1 MTTTFNDQGDTDKQV
16 YGDLPPAKAVILL
29 LSISVVAL
37 CGIVYELIIGAV
49 STYLLGNSIYQF
61 SITIGFFMFAMGVG
75 SYLSQFIKDKLIQNF
90 IYIEVALALIGG
102 VCSITLFLSFPFTP
116 FMYQTIMFSFILVIG
131 TLVGLEIPILTR
143 ILSQVGGVRKSIANV
158 LSLDYVGALIGSV
171 AFPLLLLPGLGLVR
185 ASFAI
190 GLINIFVAFLNVIY
204 LSKYLEKPKQLLTIV
219 VCVFLALLALT
230 LAGSRLTAIAQQNL
244 YFDQVI
250 WHKQTPYQKLIVTN
264 DWKRGDLRLFIDGHI
279 QFSEIDEHRYHESLV
294 HPAMAVEGKVENVL
308 VMGGG
313 DGLAVRELLKYPNIK
328 RIDLVDIDPAMTK
341 MGKDFAPLRKL
352 NNNSLRD
359 KRVHI
364 YNQDGFIF
372 IKQKGPAYDRVIL
385 DFPDPHNEVIS
396 KLYSIEFY
404 TMLSHRMSKDG
415 ILVSQS
421 SSPFFARQTFWSI
434 EKTMSEVF
442 ATTKSYHVTIPA
454 FGIWGFN
461 MAAKR
466 DQIAVGDIKVGT
478 KYLTR
483 DSFRASTTFGK
494 DTGRLHQIAKNS
506 IFEPVLYQLYLSDLK
521 NNPADLINKPKKQ

>member
-1 MTTTFNDQGDTDKQV
+1 MTITYENQDNTDKQV
-16 YGDLPPAKAVILL
+16 YGDLPPAQAAILL

-61 SITIGFFMFAMGVG
+61 SITIGFFMFAMGIG
-75 SYLSQFIKDKLIQNF
+75 SFLSQFIKDKLIQNF

-102 VCSITLFLSFPFTP
+102 VCSISLFFAFPFTP

-204 LSKYLEKPKQLLTIV
+204 LRKYLEKPKELLIIVICVFATLFTLTIIG
-219 VCVFLALLALT
+219 T
-230 LAGSRLTAIAQQNL
+230 RLTSIAQQNL

-294 HPAMAVEGKVENVL
+294 HPVMAAPGKIENVL

-313 DGLAVRELLKYPNIK
+313 DGLAVRELLKYPGIK
-328 RIDLVDIDPAMTK
+328 RIDLVDIDPAMTR

-352 NNNSLRD
+352 NKDSLSD

-364 YNQDGFIF
+364 YNEDGFIF
-372 IKQKGPAYDRVIL
+372 IKRKGPTYDRVIL

-404 TMLSHRMSKDG
+404 TMLSRRMSEDG

-434 EKTMSEVF
+434 EKTMGEVF
-442 ATTKSYHVTIPA
+442 AATKSYHVTIPA

-461 MAAKR
+461 MASK
-466 DQIAVGDIKVGT
+466 VKDINIGTIQADT
-478 KYLTR
+478 KYLTPE
-483 DSFRASTTFGK
+483 SFHASMTFGK
-494 DTGRLHQIAKNS
+494 DTGKLYNVPKNS
-506 IFEPVLYQLYLSDLK
+506 IFEPVLYQLYLADLK
-521 NNPADLINKPKKQ
+521 NNPADLINKPKVR